1 MKTSR
6 RIMVIA
12 FCALSILAYPP
23 WLPAQEEGEK
33 TGNESVEEIFED
45 TKVMFIGED
54 LYTVSIASR
63 REEPLRRA
71 PAAVTI
77 IGGEELKRYRTLA
90 EALSS
95 VPGFFADRNE
105 TKNRMYLRG
114 VPDSFLVLMD
124 GVPFSNDT
132 STRDYPRETELSLD
146 YLEKIEIIRGP
157 GSALWGAD
165 AFSGIVN
172 LVPRKGKDLEGTTV
186 SSEVGTF
193 NTQRYNLL
201 SGYTVRDL
209 DVLLSANYTATDDFE
224 HNLPGLNDRKRDYAA
239 EFYGKVRYKEHLEI
253 SGRLSNYKN
262 FTQFDINPRQTLLP
276 VASASSRGSG
286 YLTPSWEERVREQWE
301 GFLSTP
307 RRDFHGEEYSPFS
320 FLQAAYTKEIG
331 SSSSLLL
338 AAYFERFE
346 NKEESYWYTSKSE
359 NRQYGFEGKYDFNFL
374 SDHFMTLGCSMKY
387 NDADSTRWLLKI
399 FDGRR
404 LTIIPSFESYLY
416 SCYFQD
422 KYRITDNL
430 ELTAGV
436 RYDEPDD
443 YDNSVSPRIGLS
455 WSFLDNFNLKLLYGR
470 AYRTPARYL
479 VVNESNLDTEK
490 IESWEVELGY
500 RYGETLSLKGNF
512 FYNKLKDI
520 VEEVA
525 FGIVRSRGRD
535 HVKGI
540 ECSALYIPVPPLSLY
555 GNVSYLFKNRDDFV
569 SQVSLPGPDLSQTEE
584 FSVKSSLSAPRGTF
598 NWGVNYDFRE
608 RVAANLHFSYYM
620 KREVGENLFYS
631 RTGSLSPYLQV
642 DCNLS
647 LKHLWH
653 DRLGMSV
660 KIRNVFGESYSSRGT
675 YSVVDGAGRGAYF
688 SLQYTFK

>member
-1 MKTSR
+1 M
-6 RIMVIA
+6 IA
-12 FCALSILAYPP
+12 CCALSILAFPP
-23 WLPAQEEGEK
+23 RLRAEEE
-33 TGNESVEEIFED
+33 TGKPGTENVEEVFKD
-45 TKVMFIGED
+45 TKVMFVGED
-54 LYTVSIASR
+54 LYTVTVASR

-77 IGGEELKRYRTLA
+77 IGGEELRRYRTLA

-172 LVPRKGKDLEGTTV
+172 LVPKKGKDLQGTTV

-193 NTQRYNLL
+193 DTQRYSLL
-201 SGYTVRDL
+201 SGYNVRDV
-209 DVLLSANYTATDDFE
+209 DVLLSANYTATEDFE
-224 HNLPGLNDRKRDYAA
+224 HNLPGLNDRPRDYAA
-239 EFYGKVRYKEHLEI
+239 EFYGKVRFKEHLEI
-253 SGRLSNYKN
+253 SGRLSHYKN
-262 FTQFDINPRQTLLP
+262 FTQYEINPAQALLP
-276 VASASSRGSG
+276 VASAYSREAG
-286 YLTPSWEERVREQWE
+286 YALPSWEDRVREQWQ

-307 RRDFHGEEYSPFS
+307 RSSFRGEEYSPFS
-320 FLQAAYTKEIG
+320 FLQATYTTEIG

-338 AAYFERFE
+338 AAYLERFE
-346 NKEESYWYTSKSE
+346 NKDESYWYTAKTE
-359 NRQYGFEGKYDFNFL
+359 NWQYGFEGKFDFNFL
-374 SDHFMTLGCSMKY
+374 PENFMTIGYSMKY
-387 NDADSTRWLLKI
+387 NDADSTRWQLKI
-399 FDGRR
+399 LDGRST
-404 LTIIPSFESYLY
+404 TIIPSFETYLY
-416 SCYFQD
+416 SFYFQD
-422 KYRITDNL
+422 KYRITDDL

-443 YDNSVSPRIGLS
+443 YENSVSPRIGLS

-470 AYRTPARYL
+470 AFRTPARYL

-490 IESWEVELGY
+490 IESWEAELGY
-500 RYGETLSLKGNF
+500 RYGEKLSLKGNF

-525 FGIVRSRGRD
+525 FGIVRRRGRD
-535 HVKGI
+535 NVKGI
-540 ECSALYIPVPPLSLY
+540 EFSANYRPVVPLSLY
-555 GNVSYLFKNRDDFV
+555 GNISYLFKNRDDFV
-569 SQVSLPGPDLSQTEE
+569 SSISLPSPDLSQVEE
-584 FSVKSSLSAPRGTF
+584 ISLKSALSAPRGTF
-598 NWGVNYDFRE
+598 NWGATYDFRE
-608 RVAANLHFSYYM
+608 RVAANLNFSYYM
-620 KREVGENLFYS
+620 KRETGENPFYS
-631 RTGSLSPYLQV
+631 RTGSLSPYLLV
-642 DCNLS
+642 DFNLS

-660 KIRNVFGESYSSRGT
+660 KLRNSFNESYTSRGR
-675 YSVVDGAGRGAYF
+675 YSAVDGAGRGAYF

>member
-6 RIMVIA
+6 TIIVIA
-12 FCALSILAYPP
+12 CCALSILAYPP
-23 WLPAQEEGEK
+23 RLRAQEEGGKPGKE
-33 TGNESVEEIFED
+33 NVEEVFKD

-63 REEPLRRA
+63 REEPLKRA

-77 IGGEELKRYRTLA
+77 IGGEELKRYRTLT

-132 STRDYPRETELSLD
+132 STKDYPREMELSLD
-146 YLEKIEIIRGP
+146 YLEKIEIVRGP

-172 LVPRKGKDLEGTTV
+172 LVPKKGKDLQGTTV

-201 SGYTVRDL
+201 SGYNVRDV

-224 HNLPGLNDRKRDYAA
+224 HNLPGLNDRQRDYAA

-262 FTQFDINPRQTLLP
+262 FTQFEINPRQALLP
-276 VASASSRGSG
+276 VASAYSRGSG
-286 YLTPSWEERVREQWE
+286 YLLPSWDERIREQWE
-301 GFLSTP
+301 GFFATP
-307 RRDFHGEEYSPFS
+307 RRNFHGEEYSPFS
-320 FLQAAYTKEIG
+320 FLQAAYTREIG

-338 AAYFERFE
+338 AAYLERFE
-346 NKEESYWYTSKSE
+346 NHEESYWYTAKSE
-359 NRQYGFEGKYDFNFL
+359 NWQYGFEGKYDFNFL
-374 SDHFMTLGCSMKY
+374 ADHFMTLGYSMKY
-387 NDADSTRWLLKI
+387 NDATSTKWRLKI
-399 FDGRR
+399 LDGRN
-404 LTIIPSFESYLY
+404 LTIIPSFETCLY
-416 SCYFQD
+416 SFYFQD

-443 YDNSVSPRIGLS
+443 YENSLSPRIGLS

-470 AYRTPARYL
+470 AFRTPARYL

-500 RYGETLSLKGNF
+500 RYGENLSLKGNF

-540 ECSALYIPVPPLSLY
+540 EFAALYKPVTPLSLY

-569 SQVSLPGPDLSQTEE
+569 SKISVPGPDLSQAEE
-584 FSVKSSLSAPRGTF
+584 ISITSSLSAPRGTF
-598 NWGVNYDFRE
+598 NWGVTYDFRE
-608 RVAANLHFSYYM
+608 RVAANLNFSYYM
-620 KREVGENLFYS
+620 KREIGENIFYS
-631 RTGSLSPYLQV
+631 RTGSLSPYLLV
-642 DCNLS
+642 DFNLT

-653 DRLGMSV
+653 DRLGMSI
-660 KIRNVFGESYSSRGT
+660 KLRNSFNESYTSRGT